1 MQRHIGRLAY
11 ETNCQVETIRY
22 YERIGVLARAA
33 RAANNYRIYDDSHR
47 RRLLFIRRMRD
58 LGFSLDEVRALLDM
72 IDGGSYTCAEVQS
85 AGQRHLDAVRE
96 KISNLRR
103 VETALNGLV
112 DRCSGTET
120 PDCSMLEVLFEEGGA
135 TVER

>member
-11 ETNCQVETIRY
+11 ETNCQIETIRY

-33 RAANNYRIYDDSHR
+33 RAANNYRVYDDSHR

-58 LGFSLDEVRALLDM
+58 LGFSLDEVRVLLGM

-85 AGQRHLDAVRE
+85 VGQQHLDAVRE
-96 KISNLRR
+96 KISDLRR
-103 VETALNGLV
+103 VETALEGLV
-112 DRCSGTET
+112 DGCNGNET
-120 PDCSMLEVLFEEGGA
+120 PDCSMLEVLFEGA
-135 TVER
+135 GTTD